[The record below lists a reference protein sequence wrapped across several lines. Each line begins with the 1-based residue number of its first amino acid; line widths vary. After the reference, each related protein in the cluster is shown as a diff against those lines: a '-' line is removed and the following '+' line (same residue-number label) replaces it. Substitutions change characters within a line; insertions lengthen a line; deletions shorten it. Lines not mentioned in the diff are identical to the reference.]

1 MPELEIAGKELVAG
15 DEIAAASIG
24 YGHAVDQRLTVVGV
38 THLGALVK
46 IETGPGNSHMVPV
59 NRTITVWRPEPV
71 ALPDPEQT

>member
-1 MPELEIAGKELVAG
+1 MPELEIAGKELVVG

-24 YGHAVDQRLTVVGV
+24 YGHAAGQRLTVVGI
-38 THLGALVK
+38 THLGAFMN